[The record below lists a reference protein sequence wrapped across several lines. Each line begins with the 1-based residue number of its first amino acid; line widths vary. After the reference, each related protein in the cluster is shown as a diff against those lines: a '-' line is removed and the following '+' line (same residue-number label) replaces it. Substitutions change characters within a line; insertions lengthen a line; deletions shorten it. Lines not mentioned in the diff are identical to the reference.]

1 MKESKQV
8 KKIVFPT
15 DYHPV
20 CLSDTDIDSSH
31 AVEEQSSNNDNT
43 KPSWKNEEEW
53 FRTIIHRPSFI
64 DHISLKKYLRCSD
77 PIINKYIKPEV
88 HYLST
93 TPQGII
99 NESHVFYDLG
109 ELTKFLKNTTKV
121 MRRTIMINM
130 YDYPDLITEE
140 TINKVSSFFFIL
152 LIIFMVLVVFND
164 IYALLMHKI

>member
-20 CLSDTDIDSSH
+20 SLSDTDIDSSH

-77 PIINKYIKPEV
+77 PIINKTRGALFINNTPRDHKRKPC
-88 HYLST
+88 
-93 TPQGII
+93 
-99 NESHVFYDLG
+99 
-109 ELTKFLKNTTKV
+109 
-121 MRRTIMINM
+121 
-130 YDYPDLITEE
+130 
-140 TINKVSSFFFIL
+140 
-152 LIIFMVLVVFND
+152 VL
-164 IYALLMHKI
+164 